1 MVVMRVSGIL
11 TKIVLARAITPYEYG
26 IITFV
31 VISLP
36 NMFQLFTIFCLYELL
51 SHSKEGKRY
60 FGFSVFYGA
69 IMSLFIGGIMFI
81 FHKRIFA
88 FLNLP
93 LKEWQILFL
102 GFFIVLISNAIL
114 ADMLG
119 ILRGLRRYSLTS
131 ILSSSTSVLKLLL
144 ILIAV
149 YLLNITDFNTL
160 LIIFAL
166 SPSIVLI
173 GVLMKEWRKIS
184 PYIKNIKMPS
194 KKMFFFGF
202 SVFIVSLFGGLNQAI
217 SKIVVSHD
225 LGIEYQGYF
234 DVSFTL
240 LAILTFSFGA
250 MQFISIPEATDAKN
264 KKDLLFKTG
273 GLGDI
278 VRALFS
284 FLLFGVILLYFYP
297 HSFVDLLFSHEYI
310 IAADYVPILAV
321 GYIFLF
327 IQQFLAYVNISVGE
341 NTKEYRQ
348 LIFITLI
355 LLIISPFV
363 THFLIQV
370 QGFIGAYI
378 STTLFLIL
386 YSLVTILSSR
396 DLSPLHAISFRI
408 ERLFIAVLITS
419 ILLIYFEPSLLI
431 GIVLSS
437 ITYALLV
444 FSLGYLKKEQIFD
457 LFSRG

>member
-1 MVVMRVSGIL
+1 M
-11 TKIVLARAITPYEYG
+11 
-26 IITFV
+26 
-31 VISLP
+31 
-36 NMFQLFTIFCLYELL
+36 
-51 SHSKEGKRY
+51 
-60 FGFSVFYGA
+60 
-69 IMSLFIGGIMFI
+69 
-81 FHKRIFA
+81 
-88 FLNLP
+88 
-93 LKEWQILFL
+93 
-102 GFFIVLISNAIL
+102 
-114 ADMLG
+114 
-119 ILRGLRRYSLTS
+119 
-131 ILSSSTSVLKLLL
+131 
-144 ILIAV
+144 
-149 YLLNITDFNTL
+149 
-160 LIIFAL
+160 
-166 SPSIVLI
+166 
-173 GVLMKEWRKIS
+173 
-184 PYIKNIKMPS
+184 
-194 KKMFFFGF
+194 
-202 SVFIVSLFGGLNQAI
+202 FIVSIFGSLNQ
-217 SKIVVSHD
+217 SLNKIVVSHD

-240 LAILTFSFGA
+240 VTLLGFSFAA
-250 MQFISIPEATDAKN
+250 MQFISIPEATDAKS

-297 HSFVDLLFSHEYI
+297 HSFVDLLFSREYI
-310 IAADYVPILAV
+310 IAADYVPILAI

-355 LLIISPFV
+355 LLIVSPFV

-396 DLSPLHAISFRI
+396 DLSPLHAIYFRI

-419 ILLIYFEPSLLI
+419 ILLVYFEPPLLI

>member
-1 MVVMRVSGIL
+1 M
-11 TKIVLARAITPYEYG
+11 
-26 IITFV
+26 
-31 VISLP
+31 
-36 NMFQLFTIFCLYELL
+36 
-51 SHSKEGKRY
+51 
-60 FGFSVFYGA
+60 
-69 IMSLFIGGIMFI
+69 
-81 FHKRIFA
+81 
-88 FLNLP
+88 
-93 LKEWQILFL
+93 
-102 GFFIVLISNAIL
+102 
-114 ADMLG
+114 
-119 ILRGLRRYSLTS
+119 
-131 ILSSSTSVLKLLL
+131 
-144 ILIAV
+144 
-149 YLLNITDFNTL
+149 
-160 LIIFAL
+160 
-166 SPSIVLI
+166 
-173 GVLMKEWRKIS
+173 
-184 PYIKNIKMPS
+184 
-194 KKMFFFGF
+194 
-202 SVFIVSLFGGLNQAI
+202 FIVSIFGSLNQ
-217 SKIVVSHD
+217 SLNKIVVSHD

-240 LAILTFSFGA
+240 VTLLGFSFAA
-250 MQFISIPEATDAKN
+250 MQFISIPEATGTKS

-297 HSFVDLLFSHEYI
+297 HSFVDLLFSREYI
-310 IAADYVPILAV
+310 IAADYVPILAI

-355 LLIISPFV
+355 LLIVSPFV

-396 DLSPLHAISFRI
+396 DLSPLHAIYFRI

-419 ILLIYFEPSLLI
+419 ILLVYFEPPLLI